1 MPHANSSIIS
11 EIAGEDLWVFG
22 YGSLM
27 WRPGFAYAERVP
39 GLLRGAH
46 RALCVYSTRHRGTV
60 AAPGLVLGLDHG
72 GACQGIAFRVAA
84 ADVPA
89 TYAYLTERE
98 QLNKVYHEVLRPVRL
113 QDGRTVRALA
123 YVVNRRHP
131 QYARRLD
138 HARLLEL
145 VLQGHGQSGSCRDYV
160 MNTLASIREL
170 GIRDH
175 ALEWLSEALSSDPLV
190 GV

>member
-1 MPHANSSIIS
+1 M
-11 EIAGEDLWVFG
+11 
-22 YGSLM
+22 
-27 WRPGFAYAERVP
+27 
-39 GLLRGAH
+39 
-46 RALCVYSTRHRGTV
+46 
-60 AAPGLVLGLDHG
+60 
-72 GACQGIAFRVAA
+72 
-84 ADVPA
+84 
-89 TYAYLTERE
+89 
-98 QLNKVYHEVLRPVRL
+98 LRPVRL

-123 YVVNRRHP
+123 YLVNRRHP

-160 MNTLASIREL
+160 LNTLASIREL